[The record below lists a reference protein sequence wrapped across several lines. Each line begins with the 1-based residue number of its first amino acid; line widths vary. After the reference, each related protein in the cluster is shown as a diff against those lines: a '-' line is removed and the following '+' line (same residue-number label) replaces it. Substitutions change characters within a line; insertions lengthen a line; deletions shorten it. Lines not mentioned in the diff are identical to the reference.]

1 MGDPPKP
8 WVSIC
13 FNTQIAEIW
22 MNWRTPQLPR
32 PLCMF
37 ENGRIGAAG
46 NMD

>member
-22 MNWRTPQLPR
+22 MNWGTPQLPR
-32 PLCMF
+32 PLCMKTA
-37 ENGRIGAAG
+37 ELEPLGTWI
-46 NMD
+46 